1 MQVGWELL
9 GGEQELNLIH
19 LHIPWQDSRCAIDV
33 PGVIN
38 TEAIPSPESL
48 VQTQKT
54 EASKQQLPLVT

>member
-19 LHIPWQDSRCAIDV
+19 LLIPWQDSRCAIYV

-38 TEAIPSPESL
+38 TETIPSPESL